1 MAFGS
6 FMPGCIGR
14 RQSSTFVSGNAW
26 SNSQIQTLIRTPP
39 LPVVQRSPNLWSQ
52 VRSKGRQL
60 QKAVGYI
67 RVSTDGQAVEGVS
80 LDAQRS
86 RIEAWCTANE
96 FQLVAVHVDAGLSGK
111 RADNRPE
118 LQAALAAVASHKA
131 ALVVYSL
138 SRLARSTKDTIS
150 ISERISRAGGDLVSL
165 SEKIDT
171 TTAAGKMVFQMLA
184 VLAEFER
191 NQISERTTAAMAHM
205 RDQGRFLGQVP
216 FGYDLGPDGET
227 LVVNATET
235 DTIRRIVELR
245 AQGHSLRKIAT
256 HLETAS
262 VPTKSG
268 NSRWTHTAVRSILNR
283 AGATLLVRHTKSPA

>member
-1 MAFGS
+1 M
-6 FMPGCIGR
+6 
-14 RQSSTFVSGNAW
+14 
-26 SNSQIQTLIRTPP
+26 
-39 LPVVQRSPNLWSQ
+39 
-52 VRSKGRQL
+52 

-67 RVSTDGQAVEGVS
+67 RVSTEGQAVEGVS

-118 LQAALAAVASHKA
+118 LQAALSAVANHKA

-150 ISERISRAGGDLVSL
+150 ISERISKAGGDLVSL

-205 RDQGRFLGQVP
+205 REKGRFLGQVP
-216 FGYDLGPDGET
+216 FGYDLAADGET
-227 LVVNATET
+227 LIENSAEAEKV
-235 DTIRRIVELR
+235 RWMVELR
-245 AQGHSLRKIAT
+245 TQGHSLRAIANQ
-256 HLETAS
+256 LEAAS
-262 VPTKSG
+262 VPTKGG
-268 NSRWTHTAVRSILNR
+268 NPKWTHTAVKSILKR
-283 AGATLLVRHTKSPA
+283 AANDRCASRS